1 MKILHIVPGLRE
13 KTNGIAVAA
22 RLIAESQGA
31 EVVEAREVSMAQIRA
46 ADEVWV
52 HSMWLPMTMKACWKV
67 VRGQSLVVSRQ
78 SVVASRQGAG
88 VRLVRMTHANL
99 DPVRLRYHGW
109 KKWLVAPVE
118 RWLFSKASRVV
129 VTCEAEREWC
139 EQWGVKGPFE
149 ITDLKRFF
157 KGTVDSRQSPVV
169 SRQSPVVRD
178 GRPLHVLYLGRRH
191 PLKGVQNLE
200 QAVRE
205 WNEKVRDE
213 SSSLRNEFV
222 VVRGVEAPFHK
233 TKDAVTWAR
242 ETGLIGRMG
251 VEETGGKGVVTISA
265 EGIREALNPRQREK
279 SVSDKIH
286 FSALMKLRELIRA
299 SKILE
304 THSDWLKDEVGRR
317 VPEAGE
323 NPNIQ
328 ICVAYA
334 AFEFGGL
341 FYRVRLTLK
350 RYAQTGT
357 SKAYAYRVNEIEVA
371 PGTLG
376 GRNESATYPT
386 GTTSIC
392 ADILL
397 HGATK
402 VNGEPLLPGDGA
414 QTVELRIVS
423 NHFGEELEKDWEWCD
438 VLCLPTLSEN
448 FGLVVA
454 EALER
459 GKRVITTDGA
469 PVWADEPRVVYLRGF
484 REGTDEERVRLLGG
498 ALKNLTQRHGG
509 TEVTGVLRRACAGTK
524 A

>member
-1 MKILHIVPGLRE
+1 MRTLHVVPGLNE

-67 VRGQSLVVSRQ
+67 VRS
-78 SVVASRQGAG
+78 QGAG

-149 ITDLKRFF
+149 VMDLKRFF
-157 KGTVDSRQSPVV
+157 KGTVDSRQS
-169 SRQSPVVRD
+169 SVVRD

-191 PLKGVQNLE
+191 PLKGVEYLE

-205 WNEKVRDE
+205 LGVSGQELGVR
-213 SSSLRNEFV
+213 
-222 VVRGVEAPFHK
+222 
-233 TKDAVTWAR
+233 
-242 ETGLIGRMG
+242 
-251 VEETGGKGVVTISA
+251 
-265 EGIREALNPRQREK
+265 
-279 SVSDKIH
+279 
-286 FSALMKLRELIRA
+286 
-299 SKILE
+299 
-304 THSDWLKDEVGRR
+304 
-317 VPEAGE
+317 
-323 NPNIQ
+323 
-328 ICVAYA
+328 
-334 AFEFGGL
+334 
-341 FYRVRLTLK
+341 
-350 RYAQTGT
+350 
-357 SKAYAYRVNEIEVA
+357 
-371 PGTLG
+371 
-376 GRNESATYPT
+376 
-386 GTTSIC
+386 
-392 ADILL
+392 
-397 HGATK
+397 
-402 VNGEPLLPGDGA
+402 
-414 QTVELRIVS
+414 VELRIVS

-469 PVWADEPRVVYLRGF
+469 PVWADQPNVVYLRGF
-484 REGTDEERVRLLGG
+484 REGTDEERVGLLVG

-509 TEVTGVLRRACAGTK
+509 TEVTGV
-524 A
+524 